1 MKLSQKAL
9 IPLLWAS
16 MILLVAFL
24 AIYLRKSY
32 NTEKENLKKEV
43 GYLFIN
49 AVKNIEGS
57 LLNQL
62 IFKAD
67 SFNTRLIP
75 PRMLQ
80 GKDSVRMMTFVQR
93 EETHIKGEAEA
104 RMKISVEKENQFL
117 LNETEGMISMIIQM
131 DKDSISGDSSVHRW
145 TAFHPSP
152 DKLAQGLKEKFDI
165 NLQKAGLDVHYSLE
179 QTRDSLQ
186 NSTKEADI
194 AGAYLD
200 IASGDK
206 YEVKLKQYQWLLFKK
221 MAPEIILV
229 GLLFVCLGLAFY
241 SMAKNIERE
250 KQLMEA
256 KSDFIQNMTH
266 ELKTPISTVSVALE
280 ALQEFDGTDD
290 RKKREEY
297 LDISKNE
304 LSRLSL
310 LVDRVLSVS
319 GMDKDLPPAHKEN
332 IDLSAL
338 LLQITDSLKLQTE
351 KQNISIQ
358 VHQDGGPVYLF
369 ADRQWVAG
377 IIYNLLDN
385 AIKYSHK
392 EDPKIDVHLSQ
403 AQHQVELKISDNG
416 PGIHRDH
423 QTRIFEKFYR
433 VPQGNVHTVKGHGL
447 GLAYVMRVVKEMGGR
462 LSLDSEPGRGSS
474 FNISL
479 PV

>member
-1 MKLSQKAL
+1 M
-9 IPLLWAS
+9 IPLLWTS
-16 MILLVAFL
+16 MLLLVAFL

-32 NTEKENLKKEV
+32 KTEKENLKKEV

-49 AVKNIEGS
+49 AVKNIEGG
-57 LLNQL
+57 LMNQL
-62 IFKAD
+62 IFKKD
-67 SFNTRLIP
+67 SFNTSILP
-75 PRMLQ
+75 PRLST
-80 GKDSVRMMTFVQR
+80 GRDSMRMMTFIQK
-93 EETHIKGEAEA
+93 EGTHFKGETEA
-104 RMKISVEKENQFL
+104 RMKISVKKENQFM
-117 LNETEGMISMIIQM
+117 LNETEGLISMIIQM
-131 DKDSISGDSSVHRW
+131 DTDSATGDSSVHRW
-145 TAFHPSP
+145 TTFHPSP
-152 DKLAQGLKEKFDI
+152 DKLAEGLKEKFDL
-165 NLQKAGLDVHYSLE
+165 NLQKAGLSVQYTLV
-179 QTRDSLQ
+179 Q
-186 NSTKEADI
+186 NKDTLRNNSPREADI

-200 IASGDK
+200 IASGEK
-206 YEVKLKQYQWLLFKK
+206 YEVKLGQYQWLLIKK
-221 MAPEIILV
+221 MAPEILLV

-280 ALQEFDGTDD
+280 ALQEFDGIDD
-290 RKKREEY
+290 RIKREEY

-304 LSRLSL
+304 LGRLSL

-358 VHQDGGPVYLF
+358 VHQDDGPVQLF

-392 EDPKIDVHLSQ
+392 ENPKIDVFLSQ

-462 LSLDSEPGRGSS
+462 VSLDSDPGRGSS

>member
-1 MKLSQKAL
+1 M
-9 IPLLWAS
+9 IPLLWTS

-32 NTEKENLKKEV
+32 KTEKENLKKEV

-62 IFKAD
+62 IFKTD
-67 SFNTRLIP
+67 SFNHRLIP
-75 PRMLQ
+75 PKLRVSD
-80 GKDSVRMMTFVQR
+80 DSVKVMTFIR
-93 EETHIKGEAEA
+93 KEEDRFSGETRANMKVSIK
-104 RMKISVEKENQFL
+104 KENKFL
-117 LNETEGMISMIIQM
+117 LNETEGVISMIIQM
-131 DKDSISGDSSVHRW
+131 DADSARGDSSVHHRW
-145 TAFHPSP
+145 SGFNSLK
-152 DKLAQGLKEKFDI
+152 DKLAEGLKEKFDI
-165 NLQKAGLDVHYSLE
+165 NLQKAGLPVQYNLE
-179 QTRDSLQ
+179 QKSDTMPAG
-186 NSTKEADI
+186 NKETDI

-206 YEVKLKQYQWLLFKK
+206 YEVKLKNYHWLLFKK

-256 KSDFIQNMTH
+256 KGDFIQNMTH

-280 ALQEFDGTDD
+280 ALQEFDGIDD
-290 RKKREEY
+290 RKKRKEY

-358 VHQDGGPVYLF
+358 VHQDEGPIHLF

-392 EDPKIDVHLSQ
+392 ENPKIDVFLSQ

-447 GLAYVMRVVKEMGGR
+447 GLAYVMRVVKEMGGQV
-462 LSLDSEPGRGSS
+462 SLDSDPGRGSS
-474 FNISL
+474 FNIRL

>member
-1 MKLSQKAL
+1 M
-9 IPLLWAS
+9 IPLLWTS
-16 MILLVAFL
+16 MILLAAFL
-24 AIYLRKSY
+24 TIYLRKSY
-32 NTEKENLKKEV
+32 KTEKENLKKEV

-49 AVKNIEGS
+49 AVKNIEGG

-62 IFKAD
+62 IFKTD
-67 SFNTRLIP
+67 SFNQRLIP
-75 PRMLQ
+75 PKLMM
-80 GKDSVRMMTFVQR
+80 GHDSVKVMTFVHQ
-93 EETHIKGEAEA
+93 EEDRTSGKSRANMKVSIK
-104 RMKISVEKENQFL
+104 KENQFL
-117 LNETEGMISMIIQM
+117 LNETEGVISMIIQM
-131 DKDSISGDSSVHRW
+131 DADSTIRGDSDVHRW
-145 TAFHPSP
+145 TGLQPSP
-152 DKLAQGLKEKFDI
+152 DKLARGLKERFDI
-165 NLQKAGLDVHYSLE
+165 NLQKAGLPVQYSLV
-179 QTRDSLQ
+179 QKTDTLQ
-186 NSTKEADI
+186 IGPKEADV

-200 IASGDK
+200 IASGQK

-221 MAPEIILV
+221 MTPEIILV

-241 SMAKNIERE
+241 SMVKNIERE

-290 RKKREEY
+290 RKKREEF

-338 LLQITDSLKLQTE
+338 VLHIIDSLKLQTE
-351 KQNISIQ
+351 KQNISIA

-385 AIKYSHK
+385 AIKYSQH
-392 EDPKIDVHLSQ
+392 ETPKIDVCLSQ
-403 AQHQVELKISDNG
+403 ARDQVELKISDNG

-423 QTRIFEKFYR
+423 QTRVFEKFYR
-433 VPQGNVHTVKGHGL
+433 VPQGNVHNVKGHGL
-447 GLAYVMRVVKEMGGR
+447 GLSYVMRVVKEMGGR
-462 LSLDSEPGRGSS
+462 VTLDSELGRGSV
-474 FNISL
+474 FNITL
-479 PV
+479 PA

>member
-1 MKLSQKAL
+1 ML
-9 IPLLWAS
+9 
-16 MILLVAFL
+16 LLVAFL

-32 NTEKENLKKEV
+32 KTEKENLKKEV

-49 AVKNIEGS
+49 AVKNIEGG

-62 IFKAD
+62 IFKTD
-67 SFNTRLIP
+67 SFTQRLIP
-75 PRMLQ
+75 PKLQ
-80 GKDSVRMMTFVQR
+80 VRDDSVKVMTFVHR
-93 EETHIKGEAEA
+93 DENLTTGETHANMKVSIK
-104 RMKISVEKENQFL
+104 KENQFL
-117 LNETEGMISMIIQM
+117 LNETEGVISMIIQM
-131 DKDSISGDSSVHRW
+131 NTDSTRGDSSIHHRW
-145 TAFHPSP
+145 TGLHPYP

-165 NLQKAGLDVHYSLE
+165 NLQKAGLPVQYSLE
-179 QTRDSLQ
+179 QKADTM
-186 NSTKEADI
+186 TGGIKESDI

-200 IASGDK
+200 IASGQK
-206 YEVKLKQYQWLLFKK
+206 YEVKLKNYHWLLFKK

-280 ALQEFDGTDD
+280 ALQEFDGIDD

-319 GMDKDLPPAHKEN
+319 GMDKDLPPAHKEH

-338 LLQITDSLKLQTE
+338 LIQITESLRLQTE

-358 VHQDGGPVYLF
+358 VHKDDGPIYLF

-385 AIKYSHK
+385 AIKYSNK
-392 EDPKIDVHLSQ
+392 ENPKIDVFLFQ
-403 AQHQVELKISDNG
+403 AQHQVELKVSDNG

-462 LSLDSEPGRGSS
+462 VSLDSDPGRGSS